1 MPESKRHRFVEKGS
15 SRGHDGR
22 ADRHPI
28 TAMPTEPGPV
38 LSCGLCHALGMN
50 SSDGKPSRRGAV
62 IGLLFFVIGI
72 PIAVSLLILSL

>member
-1 MPESKRHRFVEKGS
+1 
-15 SRGHDGR
+15 
-22 ADRHPI
+22 
-28 TAMPTEPGPV
+28 MPTEPGPV

-50 SSDGKPSRRGAV
+50 SPDGKPSRRGAV